1 MTESAYGEDTAA
13 LIDAVLDRGVSR
25 AVVFMRHSARTF
37 DPAIHDLA
45 NQLTPEGRDLARGLG
60 SALRPG
66 LHLRG
71 YASPPQRCVD
81 TAELLLEGYREGHG
95 AQGTTGRTR
104 VLEALGPFYALDQVR
119 MWMGMRE
126 AGGLQAYVQQWSD
139 GEIGPDILLEADASA
154 RVIGRVLAGRLDS
167 APVDG
172 PSLDICVSH
181 DISVHMVRDQLL
193 RQGVDRGD
201 VRFLDA
207 LVLYRENGELWL
219 RSHLDEAVAVTD
231 LLA

>member
-1 MTESAYGEDTAA
+1 MTEPGYGAATAA
-13 LIDAVLDRGVSR
+13 LIDSVLDRGVTR

-60 SALRPG
+60 AALRPG

-81 TAELLLEGYREGHG
+81 TAELLLEGYREGG
-95 AQGTTGRTR
+95 PQCTTGRTR

-126 AGGLQAYVQQWSD
+126 AGGLQAYVQQWCD
-139 GEIGPDILLEADASA
+139 GDIGPDILLEADASA
-154 RVIGRVLAGRLDS
+154 RIIGRVLAGRLDA

-207 LVLYRENGELWL
+207 LVLYRESGELWL
-219 RSHLDEAVAVTD
+219 RSHLDEPVAVSG